1 MLKYVSF
8 RSPLDTQINFTFFS
22 PSIRMSGKKKK
33 TKKVISTKAKKYSRQ
48 MELMLTKYQ
57 FQKKNHMV
65 QISQLNILLDTMM
78 MILDYYV

>member
-33 TKKVISTKAKKYSRQ
+33 TKKVISTKAKKYSR
-48 MELMLTKYQ
+48 
-57 FQKKNHMV
+57 
-65 QISQLNILLDTMM
+65 
-78 MILDYYV
+78 